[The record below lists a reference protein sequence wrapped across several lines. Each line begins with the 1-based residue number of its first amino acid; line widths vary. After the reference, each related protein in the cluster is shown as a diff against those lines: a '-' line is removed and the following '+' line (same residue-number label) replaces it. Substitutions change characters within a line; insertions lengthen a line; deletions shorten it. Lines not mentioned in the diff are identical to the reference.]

1 MATLQTIR
9 NRGGLLVS
17 IVIGLA
23 LIAFIV
29 GDALNSGSR
38 IFNSQRNQIGEIA
51 GEGVSIIDFQNR
63 VSKNEEM
70 IKAMNNVSSLN
81 EEQQTMLRENTW
93 QQMIMEQLMQR
104 EYDEIGID
112 VSGDELYDALLGE
125 NMSPALRQLF
135 TNPNTGEID
144 YAGAR
149 DYVKKVI
156 SAPNNIPQKAYWLNM
171 EKEVS
176 DSRKMA
182 KYNAIVAKALYIT
195 DAQAQEA
202 AANSADKADIS
213 YIVKNYSTIEDSTI
227 NVSNGEI
234 KEYYNK
240 HQKSFEQ
247 PESRKIVYVN
257 FDIEPSGEDFSET
270 EGAVNDLVKEFEE
283 SADPLEFVNLSSDK
297 KADRNYFK
305 QDEIANDSMAQ
316 FLFNNEKAVFGPYL
330 ENNAYKISRVASV
343 KMLPDSVRARHILI
357 APQNQ
362 DYAQAKNI
370 ADSLADL
377 LRKGADFEELAKTNS
392 IDQNSAVNGGD
403 LGWFTSRTMVQ
414 PFSDSAFFAKKNDIK
429 VVLTQYGAHVLQVT
443 DMAKPVK
450 KIQIAT
456 VEKEVSPSAKT
467 TNQIYNDARTFAIEV
482 SNLDNF
488 NKKVEESGLTKR
500 IATIGKNDKTIAGM
514 ESAREMIRQAYMAEE
529 VDEVLKTNDGST
541 IFENGNKFTI
551 AVLTEIDEEGIAP
564 LNKVAGNIKRIL
576 IQKKKADLLK
586 KELASAKSG
595 SESLLSIAQKAGLE
609 VKEANEISFNS
620 FQIPGAGIEP
630 KVIAASSIT
639 EQGKI
644 SEPIEGNQGVSGGA
658 GFIGSHLCKRLLDE
672 GNEVLC
678 LDNYFTGNKENIL
691 PLIQHPYFEVI
702 RHDIMNSFY
711 AEVDEIYN
719 LACPASPI
727 HYQYDPIRTINTSV
741 MGAINVLGLA
751 NRVKCKVMQAST
763 SEVYGDPQIHP
774 QAEYYWGN
782 VNPIGIRSCYDEGKR
797 CAETIFMDYH
807 RQYKVKIKIIR
818 IFNTYGPN
826 MHPQDGRVVS
836 NFIVQ
841 ALQDKDLTIYGNG
854 RQTRSFQYVDD
865 LIRGMIKMMDTGD
878 DFTGPVN
885 LGNPCEFTIL
895 QLAETVLRL
904 TNSKSK
910 IVFSA
915 SPLRRSDP
923 T

>member
-240 HQKSFEQ
+240 HQKSF
-247 PESRKIVYVN
+247 
-257 FDIEPSGEDFSET
+257 
-270 EGAVNDLVKEFEE
+270 
-283 SADPLEFVNLSSDK
+283 
-297 KADRNYFK
+297 DRNYFK

-377 LRKGADFEELAKTNS
+377 LRKGANFEELAKTNS
-392 IDQNSAVNGGD
+392 VDQNSAVNGGD

-644 SEPIEGNQGVSGGA
+644 SEPIEGNQGVYL
-658 GFIGSHLCKRLLDE
+658 ILVNNRTTE
-672 GNEVLC
+672 EVTP
-678 LDNYFTGNKENIL
+678 DMVAQSK
-691 PLIQHPYFEVI
+691 
-702 RHDIMNSFY
+702 
-711 AEVDEIYN
+711 
-719 LACPASPI
+719 
-727 HYQYDPIRTINTSV
+727 
-741 MGAINVLGLA
+741 
-751 NRVKCKVMQAST
+751 
-763 SEVYGDPQIHP
+763 
-774 QAEYYWGN
+774 
-782 VNPIGIRSCYDEGKR
+782 
-797 CAETIFMDYH
+797 
-807 RQYKVKIKIIR
+807 
-818 IFNTYGPN
+818 
-826 MHPQDGRVVS
+826 
-836 NFIVQ
+836 Q
-841 ALQDKDLTIYGNG
+841 ALQQSNMYRANYQAIQAILKNG
-854 RQTRSFQYVDD
+854 EIIDQRYKFY
-865 LIRGMIKMMDTGD
+865 
-878 DFTGPVN
+878 
-885 LGNPCEFTIL
+885 
-895 QLAETVLRL
+895 
-904 TNSKSK
+904 
-910 IVFSA
+910 
-915 SPLRRSDP
+915 
-923 T
+923 